1 MSLARSAVLF
11 SIAMVLAG
19 CGSDDLSRGY
29 ILPAGDPVAGKQAF
43 VELQCWACHNVV
55 GHPDVPQPVSVPPGP
70 AIDADTGRALSG
82 VIATSIVIPSHSISG
97 KKGPWDE
104 SELSPMGDYTDEM
117 TVRQLIDL
125 VAFIKSTASPA
136 P

>member
-1 MSLARSAVLF
+1 MSFAKSAVMF
-11 SIAMVLAG
+11 SIALMLAG
-19 CGSDDLSRGY
+19 CQSDNQSRGY

-43 VELQCWACHNVV
+43 VELQCWACHRVV

-70 AIDADTGRALSG
+70 AVDADMGRVLSG

-97 KKGPWDE
+97 KEGPWEE

-125 VAFIKSTASPA
+125 VAFIKSTASPG